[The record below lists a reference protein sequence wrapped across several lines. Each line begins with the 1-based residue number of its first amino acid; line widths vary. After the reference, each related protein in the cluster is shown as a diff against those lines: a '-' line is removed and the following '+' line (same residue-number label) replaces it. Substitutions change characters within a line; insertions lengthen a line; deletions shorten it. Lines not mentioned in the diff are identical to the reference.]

1 MKTNHPPRARA
12 RCVKLGPQLALT
24 PRAVV
29 VLDNWS
35 LYGTELKDGPG
46 SFRGSRRPLFENR
59 SSSPVL
65 VLAGEVEVKIL

>member
-1 MKTNHPPRARA
+1 MAIE
-12 RCVKLGPQLALT
+12 LGPVDHSRAAILT

-35 LYGTELKDGPG
+35 LYGTELKDGLG

>member
-1 MKTNHPPRARA
+1 MHDASGSVSRVH
-12 RCVKLGPQLALT
+12 CVAILT

-35 LYGTELKDGPG
+35 LYGTELKDGLG

-65 VLAGEVEVKIL
+65 VLGGEVEVKILY